1 MSDLTYQDVIRILTL
16 IDRSGGVDF
25 ELEKGD
31 LRLKVTRRAVAGAPA
46 PADPSPASASADAS
60 PASADASS
68 ASASAD
74 PFPAPAAADPAA
86 AVAAHPGATAVK
98 APMGGMFYAAPAP
111 GKPAFVEVGQKVAR
125 GDQLGIVEVM
135 KLFTPITAA
144 ADGIVAAILV
154 QDQQTVAK
162 DDILMLVGPPG

>member
-31 LRLKVTRRAVAGAPA
+31 LRLKVTRRAVAGAPTPADPAPA
-46 PADPSPASASADAS
+46 PADPS

-68 ASASAD
+68 ASASAG

-86 AVAAHPGATAVK
+86 AVAAHPGAAAVK